1 MIGQIKLQDTINRT
15 IDRFPKFTI
24 FVGPKGSGR
33 KTLVKDTF
41 KKLHIPII
49 EFGTSVEDVRQIIDI
64 AYEQTEPI
72 CYMCSNADGM
82 SLSAKNG
89 LLKATEEPPQ
99 NAYFV
104 LILED
109 LCNTLETIK
118 SRGSVFV
125 LDPYKKEELISY
137 RKYRQYKP
145 DYDNIIED
153 VCENTGEVDELFSC
167 DIPKFYNFAE
177 TIVNSIHIPTS
188 GNIFKISKQIK
199 TKQDDDGYDGL
210 LLFKTVR
217 NLFLKKG
224 IKTKEKKY
232 LCASIITSEC
242 LRDLKLPTVNKVAA
256 VDMWIMA
263 VRGVLR

>member
-1 MIGQIKLQDTINRT
+1 MIGQTRLKDIIERT

-33 KTLVKDTF
+33 KTLVKEIF
-41 KKLHIPII
+41 KRLNIPII
-49 EFGTSVEDVRQIIDI
+49 EFGTSVDDVRQTINI
-64 AYEQTEPI
+64 AYEQVKPI
-72 CYMCSNADGM
+72 CYMCPQADNM

-89 LLKATEEPPQ
+89 LLKVTEEPPQ

-109 LCNTLETIK
+109 LCNTLETIQ
-118 SRGSVFV
+118 SRGTPFI
-125 LDPYKKEELISY
+125 LDPYSKEELISY
-137 RKYRQYKP
+137 RKYKQYKP
-145 DYDNIIED
+145 DYDKIIQE
-153 VCENTGEVDELFSC
+153 VCDNTGEVDELFSC
-167 DIPKFYNFAE
+167 DINAFYKFAE

-199 TKQDDDGYDGL
+199 SKDTENGYDGL
-210 LLFKTVR
+210 LLFKAVR

-224 IKTKEKKY
+224 IETKDKKY

-242 LRDLKLPTVNKVAA
+242 LRDLRLTNVNKVGT
-256 VDMWIMA
+256 VDMWIMN
-263 VRGVLR
+263 VRSVLR

>member
-1 MIGQIKLQDTINRT
+1 MIGQTKLQDTINRT

-33 KTLVKDTF
+33 KTLVKEIF
-41 KKLHIPII
+41 KKLHIPIVI
-49 EFGTSVEDVRQIIDI
+49 FGTGVDDVRQTIDI
-64 AYEQTEPI
+64 AYEQTDPI
-72 CYMCSNADGM
+72 CYMCPEADGM

-89 LLKATEEPPQ
+89 LLKVTEEPPQ

-109 LCNTLETIK
+109 LCNTLETIQ
-118 SRGSVFV
+118 SRGTPFV
-125 LDPYKKEELISY
+125 LDPYSKEELISY
-137 RKYRQYKP
+137 RKYKQYKP
-145 DYDNIIED
+145 DYDNIIQD
-153 VCENTGEVDELFSC
+153 VCDNTGEVDELFSC
-167 DIPKFYNFAE
+167 DIPKFYKFAE

-199 TKQDDDGYDGL
+199 SKQDDDGYNAL

-224 IKTKEKKY
+224 IVTKEKKY
-232 LCASIITSEC
+232 LAASMVTSEC
-242 LRDLKLPTVNKVAA
+242 LRDLKLTTVNKVGT
-256 VDMWIMA
+256 VDMWIMN
-263 VRGVLR
+263 VRSVLR

>member
-1 MIGQIKLQDTINRT
+1 MIGQTRLQDTISRT

-33 KTLVKDTF
+33 KTLVKEIF
-41 KKLHIPII
+41 KKLKVPIVT
-49 EFGTSVEDVRQIIDI
+49 FGTGVDDVRQTIDI
-64 AYEQTEPI
+64 AYEQVDPI
-72 CYMCSNADGM
+72 CYMCPEADNM

-89 LLKATEEPPQ
+89 LLKVTEEPPQ

-109 LCNTLETIK
+109 LCNTLETIQ
-118 SRGSVFV
+118 SRGTPFI
-125 LDPYKKEELISY
+125 LDPYSKEELISY

-145 DYDNIIED
+145 EYDNIIQD
-153 VCENTGEVDELFSC
+153 VCDSTGEVDELFSC
-167 DIPKFYNFAE
+167 DIPKFYRFAE

-199 TKQDDDGYDGL
+199 SKDNAEGYDGL

-232 LCASIITSEC
+232 LVASTITSEC
-242 LRDLKLPTVNKVAA
+242 IRDLKLTAVNKIGT
-256 VDMWIMA
+256 VDMWIMN
-263 VRGVLR
+263 VRSVLR